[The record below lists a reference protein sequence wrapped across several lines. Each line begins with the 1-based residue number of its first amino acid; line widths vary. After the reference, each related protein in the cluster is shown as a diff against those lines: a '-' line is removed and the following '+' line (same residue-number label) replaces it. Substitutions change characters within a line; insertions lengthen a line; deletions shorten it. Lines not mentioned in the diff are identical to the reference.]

1 MDFTNVYEDAKR
13 AEAYDK
19 LEFPGTY
26 YLAYRDL
33 PAIFEKHA
41 PGRAALDFGCGTG
54 RSTRFLERHGFDA
67 VGVDISEE
75 MVRRAR
81 ERDPR
86 GDYRVVG
93 NGDLSSLPSDAFDLV
108 LAAFTFD
115 NIPTESSKTSLFS
128 QLGRVVNGGG
138 RIVALVSAPEIYTHE
153 WASFTTK
160 DFPENAKAKAGDTVK
175 IIMTDVED
183 RRPVED
189 IVWPDEDYRR
199 VFSAAGLEV
208 VDVARPLG
216 LASEPYEWASET
228 TVAPWTIYVLGRAS

>member
-1 MDFTNVYEDAKR
+1 MTDFTNVYEDAAR

-33 PAIFEKHA
+33 PVIFEKHA
-41 PGRAALDFGCGTG
+41 SGRLALGFGCGTG
-54 RSTRFLERHGFDA
+54 RSTRFLKRHGFDSVA
-67 VGVDISEE
+67 VDISGE

-81 ERDPR
+81 ERDPE
-86 GDYRVVG
+86 GDYRVVAD
-93 NGDLSSLPSDAFDLV
+93 GDLSSLTAESFDLV

-115 NIPTESSKTSLFS
+115 NIPSEQLKTSLFT
-128 QLGRVVNGGG
+128 QLGRLVKATG

-160 DFPENAKAKAGDTVK
+160 DFPENARANAGDTVK

-189 IVWPDEDYRR
+189 IVWPDADYRR
-199 VFSAAGLEV
+199 VFAAAGLDV
-208 VDVARPLG
+208 VDVVRPLG
-216 LASEPYEWASET
+216 RESEPFAWVSET
-228 TVAPWTIYVLGRAS
+228 TVAPWTIYVLGRS

>member
-1 MDFTNVYEDAKR
+1 MTDFTNVYDDATR

-41 PGRAALDFGCGTG
+41 TGRAALDFGCGTG
-54 RSTRFLERHGFDA
+54 RSTRFLKRHGFDA

-81 ERDPR
+81 ERDAE
-86 GDYRVVG
+86 GDYRVVAD
-93 NGDLSSLPSDAFDLV
+93 GDLASLPPNAFDLA

-115 NIPTESSKTSLFS
+115 NIPTETLKTSLFA
-128 QLGRVVNGGG
+128 QLGRVINARG
-138 RIVALVSAPEIYTHE
+138 RIVALVSSPEIYTHE

-160 DFPENAKAKAGDTVK
+160 DFPENARAKAGDTVK

-189 IVWPDEDYRR
+189 VVWPEADYRR
-199 VFSAAGLEV
+199 VFAAAGLAV
-208 VDVARPLG
+208 VDVHRPLG
-216 LASEPYEWASET
+216 LASEPFAWVSET
-228 TVAPWTIYVLGRAS
+228 TVAPWTIYTLRKG